1 MLLNYYILI
10 LSKNTNI
17 TEGSYWEFRGLQY
30 RSKWPTLNQ
39 QEEMFDENLTID
51 PLLKSHQ
58 TKDIKPKTLLTKSV
72 PQEEKE

>member
-39 QEEMFDENLTID
+39 QEEILMKTRWPAVEISSDKEY
-51 PLLKSHQ
+51 Q
-58 TKDIKPKTLLTKSV
+58 TQNFAD
-72 PQEEKE
+72 